1 MCTYVHQKTQTYKVH
16 RQNESNP
23 IYIKNRIGN
32 VWYVY
37 IMEYYNAVKKKE
49 LMLNATTW
57 MNLTDIVSHKSQ
69 TQMFMYCVISL
80 NRVQKEVRG
89 IKGVEVKAVVTFGRG

>member
-1 MCTYVHQKTQTYKVH
+1 MTVYISCYLPVQLRDINSIKMCTYVHQKTQTYKVH

-23 IYIKNRIGN
+23 IYIKNRIDN

-57 MNLTDIVSHKSQ
+57 MNLMDIVSHKSQ
-69 TQMFMYCVISL
+69 T
-80 NRVQKEVRG
+80 
-89 IKGVEVKAVVTFGRG
+89 